1 MHIRAVGAAFDI
13 IPGMEDIVVIGGG
26 ASGLACALAAC
37 EQALRAGRTMP
48 RILILEATDKI
59 GRPILRSGNGRCNFS
74 NARIAPEAYNHPA
87 CAERVFTA
95 LEEAARA
102 AGLPEEAPNP
112 VASFFSR
119 FGLVWREES
128 EGRLYPLA
136 NKASVV
142 VDVLRAAAKVA
153 GVEER
158 CGCAI
163 ERIRFPRREGDSLM
177 LRAEG
182 ERFEARA
189 AVIACGGSI
198 ASSLLAD
205 ASPALVFCQ
214 PRRVLGPL
222 ATEEGLT
229 AKLDNIRV
237 KCAVA
242 LRRDG
247 ELLAREAGE
256 LLFRRYGV
264 SGIAVFNLS
273 RLAEPGDRLEVDL
286 VPHVEDAAAFLA
298 VRQRLMEPAYGPRLT
313 ATALLRGLLLPQ
325 VGAVVCEAAGIK
337 EHQPPD
343 ERGMASLARVLKGFP
358 LTVKG
363 IADEAQC
370 QVTRGGIGVGA
381 VDGRTLA
388 VHGYPTVFAAGEAL
402 DVDGPCGGFNLHWAW
417 ASGMLAGINAAEG
430 ALA

>member
-1 MHIRAVGAAFDI
+1 
-13 IPGMEDIVVIGGG
+13 MEEIAIIGGG
-26 ASGLACALAAC
+26 AAGLAAAIAAAEQVRAAGAQRRLRVVVYEASDRVGRSILA
-37 EQALRAGRTMP
+37 T
-48 RILILEATDKI
+48 
-59 GRPILRSGNGRCNFS
+59 GNGRCNFS
-74 NARIAPEAYNHPA
+74 NSQMSSATAAQVGYHSPVFVDGALA
-87 CAERVFTA
+87 ALAERAEPA
-95 LEEAARA
+95 LSRSL
-102 AGLPEEAPNP
+102 GNP
-112 VASFFSR
+112 VLAFFAKL
-119 FGLVWREES
+119 GLAWREEP

-343 ERGMASLARVLKGFP
+343 ERGMASLARMLKGFP